1 MAKMAFLPP
10 VLSRKKRES
19 VVAGLH
25 TQTGSNPSQVT
36 PYFRKKAII
45 FCNGGL
51 DGIQTRIMV
60 RLPGFEPGSSTWQAE
75 VLNQARLQPHMLLEL
90 EPDFA

>member
-1 MAKMAFLPP
+1 
-10 VLSRKKRES
+10 

-51 DGIQTRIMV
+51 GGI
-60 RLPGFEPGSSTWQAE
+60 
-75 VLNQARLQPHMLLEL
+75 
-90 EPDFA
+90 